1 MRFLSFSLSLLILAA
16 APLAQAEA
24 ASKKPAAPTTKIAE
38 VEIAITDAALQKKDV
53 GIRTLFLVIYDA
65 DSAAPMPFGAMKVTL
80 DKDAK
85 GMFYKGSLTSENV
98 MAMSGG
104 APPKNLR
111 IKARLDKDGS
121 AGRDEA
127 GDLIGIADHVAAGS
141 SVKITV
147 DKAI

>member
-1 MRFLSFSLSLLILAA
+1 MNMLTTSLITAIFA
-16 APLAQAEA
+16 TAPLAHAETTGKKA
-24 ASKKPAAPTTKIAE
+24 AESPKKIAE
-38 VEIAITDAALQKKDV
+38 VEVSITDAGLVKKDA
-53 GIRTLFLVIYDA
+53 GIRTLFLVLYDA
-65 DSAAPMPFGAMKVTL
+65 DSTMPMPYGAMKVSL

-85 GMFYKGSLTSENV
+85 GTFYKGALTSENV

-121 AGRDEA
+121 AGRDEP
-127 GDLIGIADHVAAGS
+127 GDLIGIADHVAVGS